1 MRKQKDKQPE
11 SDGNKEAE
19 AGPQPEEPQK
29 VQPEPPAEEPRSEHA
44 DLEQKLAE
52 LDDRFRRSVAEMAN
66 TQKRFERDRQR
77 AGKIAVAGFVEKLLP
92 MIDNMAHS
100 LKHAHESH
108 DAADIIEGFGLIE
121 TQMLQILS
129 DSGIKPIESVG
140 KPFDPE
146 VHHAVT
152 TEITGDVPPGTVTEE
167 LGRGFIIDDFVIRPA
182 QVKVAAAP
190 PDEKKEDAKGADE
203 EKE

>member
-1 MRKQKDKQPE
+1 MMRKRQDEQPDTA
-11 SDGNKEAE
+11 DGKEAE
-19 AGPQPEEPQK
+19 ARPQPEEPQE
-29 VQPEPPAEEPRSEHA
+29 VQPEAPAEEPRLEHTE
-44 DLEQKLAE
+44 LEQKLAE

-66 TQKRFERDRQR
+66 TQRRFERDRQR
-77 AGKIAVAGFVEKLLP
+77 AGKMAVAAFVSKLLP

-108 DAADIIEGFGLIE
+108 DAADVIEGFGLIE
-121 TQMLQILS
+121 TQMLGILS
-129 DSGIKPIESVG
+129 DSGIEPIESVG

-152 TEITGDVPPGTVTEE
+152 TEITGEVAPGTVTEE

-190 PDEKKEDAKGADE
+190 PE
-203 EKE
+203 EKEEDGEEEKQ

>member
-11 SDGNKEAE
+11 SGDDKEAE
-19 AGPQPEEPQK
+19 AGR
-29 VQPEPPAEEPRSEHA
+29 QPEPPAEEPGAEHA
-44 DLEQKLAE
+44 ELEQKLAD
-52 LDDRFRRSVAEMAN
+52 LDDRLRRSVAEMAN

-77 AGKIAVAGFVEKLLP
+77 AGKMAVAGFVEKLLP

-121 TQMLQILS
+121 AQMLQILS

-167 LGRGFIIDDFVIRPA
+167 LGRGFIIGDFVIRPA

-190 PDEKKEDAKGADE
+190 PDEKEEDAEGVDE

>member
-1 MRKQKDKQPE
+1 MRKQKDEQPE
-11 SDGNKEAE
+11 SGDNKEVE
-19 AGPQPEEPQK
+19 AGPQPEQPQEER
-29 VQPEPPAEEPRSEHA
+29 PEAPAEEPRAE
-44 DLEQKLAE
+44 LEQKLAD
-52 LDDRFRRSVAEMAN
+52 LDDRLRRSVAEMAN

-77 AGKIAVAGFVEKLLP
+77 AGKMAVAGFVEKLLP

-129 DSGIKPIESVG
+129 DAGIKPIEPAG

-152 TEITGDVPPGTVTEE
+152 TEITSDVPPGTVTEE

-190 PDEKKEDAKGADE
+190 PDEKEEDAGE
-203 EKE
+203 EEEQDQDQ

>member
-1 MRKQKDKQPE
+1 MRKQKDKRPE
-11 SDGNKEAE
+11 SDDNKEAE
-19 AGPQPEEPQK
+19 AGPQPEA
-29 VQPEPPAEEPRSEHA
+29 PAEEAQAEYA
-44 DLEQKLAE
+44 ELEQKLAD
-52 LDDRFRRSVAEMAN
+52 LDDRLRRSAAEMAN

-77 AGKIAVAGFVEKLLP
+77 AGKMAVAGFVEKLLP

-121 TQMLQILS
+121 AQMLQILN
-129 DSGIKPIESVG
+129 DSGIKPIEPVG

-167 LGRGFIIDDFVIRPA
+167 LGRGFIIDGFVIRPA

-190 PDEKKEDAKGADE
+190 PGEKEEDAENAGE

>member
-1 MRKQKDKQPE
+1 MRKRHDKGPE
-11 SDGNKEAE
+11 TPDNEKAE
-19 AGPQPEEPQK
+19 TPEDEQISEIPPQDAEDAG
-29 VQPEPPAEEPRSEHA
+29 
-44 DLEQKLAE
+44 LEQKLADLE
-52 LDDRFRRSVAEMAN
+52 DRYRRSVAEMAN
-66 TQKRFERDRQR
+66 AQKRFERDRLR
-77 AGKIAVAGFVEKLLP
+77 TSKVAVARFVEKLLP

-108 DAADIIEGFGLIE
+108 DAAHIIEGFGLIE
-121 TQMLQILS
+121 AQMLQILN
-129 DSGIKPIESVG
+129 DSGVKPIESVG

-167 LGRGFIIDDFVIRPA
+167 LGRGFIIGDFVIRPA

-190 PDEKKEDAKGADE
+190 PDAKEEDAEGAGE
-203 EKE
+203 ANE